1 MTRAVLLC
9 AAAALALAGCAS
21 APSGPAAPAQAGALL
36 AGATPSVW
44 TEAETAAAPADRAQ
58 PIRADALLTALM
70 DQARAGVRVAGP
82 ELAAARLA
90 EAEAQLRAARAG
102 LLPRIGAG
110 ATASAA
116 ASDGGPDP
124 RSGALSADLTLP
136 IDLNGAIG
144 ARSRAAAARADVAR
158 AERDQAILAA
168 VRATGQLYAAVRTA
182 QAQRAAA
189 QRSLEA
195 AQDSLSLAAARQK
208 AGLESGLAVAQATQA
223 RDTAAARLPGL
234 AQAETRARL
243 GLELLLGAQS
253 GALAGQL
260 AQPAPVPVLSATA
273 VLDAPAA
280 LLARRPD
287 VQAARA
293 QLDAAGLDLAAA
305 KADRWPSLTLSGL
318 VSQTD
323 ANIGATG
330 GLASLGF
337 SLAGTLFD
345 FGRLDA
351 LADAADARAQ
361 GAAVAWRDTL
371 LTAVSQTETEAGRLA
386 RAAAARAGEADALA
400 SAREEARLARA
411 RYTSG
416 LTSFRDVAA
425 ADSAVYAAESR
436 LAAAQGEEADASF
449 ALAAAAAR
457 I

>member
-1 MTRAVLLC
+1 VL
-9 AAAALALAGCAS
+9 
-21 APSGPAAPAQAGALL
+21 AQ
-36 AGATPSVW
+36 
-44 TEAETAAAPADRAQ
+44 
-58 PIRADALLTALM
+58 LM
-70 DQARAGVRVAGP
+70 AQARAGVRVAGP

-90 EAEAQLRAARAG
+90 EAEAQLKAARAG
-102 LLPRIGAG
+102 LLPRLGVG
-110 ATASAA
+110 GSATTTSPAS
-116 ASDGGPDP
+116 GPDV
-124 RSGALSADLTLP
+124 RSGVLSADLTAP
-136 IDLNGAIG
+136 IDINGAIT
-144 ARSRAAAARADVAR
+144 ARTRAAAAQTEVAR
-158 AERDQAILAA
+158 AERDQAIIAA
-168 VRATGQLYAAVRTA
+168 LRTTGQLYAAVRTA

-189 QRSLEA
+189 LRSLEA
-195 AQDSLSLAAARQK
+195 AQDSLSLANARQT
-208 AGLESGLAVAQATQA
+208 AGLDSGLAVAQATQA

-243 GLELLLGAQS
+243 GLELLLGRNP
-253 GALAGQL
+253 GALASDLG
-260 AQPAPVPVLSATA
+260 APAPAPVLNARD

-280 LLARRPD
+280 VLARRPD
-287 VQAARA
+287 VRAARA
-293 QLDAAGLDLAAA
+293 RLEAAGFDPSAAR
-305 KADRWPSLTLSGL
+305 ADRWPSLTLSAL

-323 ANIGATG
+323 ANVGAAG
-330 GLASLGF
+330 GLATLGL

-345 FGRLDA
+345 FGRLSA
-351 LADAADARAQ
+351 LADAAGARVDA
-361 GAAVAWRDTL
+361 AAITWRDTL

-416 LTSFRDVAA
+416 LTSFRDVVA